1 MTSHLTATS
10 ETSAFHLKLAECF
23 SRIRKT
29 VKNMALVELVPEF
42 NTPAT
47 ALVTPLLYQCH

>member
-10 ETSAFHLKLAECF
+10 ETSAFHLKLAES
-23 SRIRKT
+23 SRIHRT
-29 VKNMALVELVPEF
+29 VKNMALVELVPKF

-47 ALVTPLLYQCH
+47 ALLTPLLY

>member
-29 VKNMALVELVPEF
+29 VENMALVELVPKF

-47 ALVTPLLYQCH
+47 ALVTPLLY

>member
-10 ETSAFHLKLAECF
+10 ETSAFHLKLAESFC
-23 SRIRKT
+23 RIRRT
-29 VKNMALVELVPEF
+29 VKNMVSVELVPKF

-47 ALVTPLLYQCH
+47 ALVTPLLY